1 MRVAT
6 TEQEYAK
13 HRVPQ
18 IQGVHDPSATIIVF
32 APGFRASYTVFAR
45 TQTRKRK
52 FLSSL
57 FDKKKQVYLEQFYRS

>member
-18 IQGVHDPSATIIVF
+18 IQGAHDLNASIIVF
-32 APGFRASYTVFAR
+32 APTFRASYTVFAR

-57 FDKKKQVYLEQFYRS
+57 FNNKASLFRTIL